1 MRGLSRAEGLDRF
14 GNVRLRMRLL
24 ARAVARSA
32 WIKCNGCGE
41 DAIIDFRA
49 DRRLHGIDPALVA
62 LLLQIA
68 LLLWKYWLENKI
80 DTPSVVPSALEPVDF
95 ETEDPDDD

>member
-1 MRGLSRAEGLDRF
+1 MSRPDLDSM

-32 WIKCNGCGE
+32 WVDCKGCGE
-41 DAIIDFRA
+41 DAIIGFKS
-49 DRRLHGIDPALVA
+49 DRRLQGLDPALV
-62 LLLQIA
+62 LLLVQIA
-68 LLLWKYWLENKI
+68 MLLWKYWQENKI

-95 ETEDPDDD
+95 ETEDIDGDD